1 MDLRSQK
8 QLIPHYIAVLI
19 LLTAALIG
27 IRELLGAGAVW
38 IRLVVVACIVLTYPT
53 VVRLLGIEPEV
64 WRNDD

>member
-19 LLTAALIG
+19 LLIAALIG
-27 IRELLGAGAVW
+27 IRELLGTGRIW

-53 VVRLLGIEPEV
+53 VVRLLGVEPDV
-64 WRNDD
+64 WQSDD